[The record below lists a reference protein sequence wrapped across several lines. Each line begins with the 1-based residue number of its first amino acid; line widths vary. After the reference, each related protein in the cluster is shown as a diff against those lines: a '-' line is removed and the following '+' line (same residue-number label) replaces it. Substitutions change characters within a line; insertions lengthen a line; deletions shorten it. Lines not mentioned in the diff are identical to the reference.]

1 MSQSCSPEGSSS
13 EDDAAPS
20 GVKDF
25 LQRTAAW
32 AKSHPLGQAM
42 KRSESSSSS
51 DEAEGFRLKGRSA
64 LRRAVKERKAIE
76 EVRREAMVSKVM
88 QVLTRFWKRKQ
99 NPDWMTSPRDVLRK
113 HVAQI
118 QGSSH
123 TALRLKHTVE
133 ALVLLCA
140 EDYETK
146 NKNKMDE
153 KDKQRMWD
161 DYKARALLQTPQ
173 QPRIVPYKGYDAQ
186 TAETPRQRRVVKLPK
201 ASERSQ
207 PPFTARSRGP
217 IGRLILLDQGQ
228 LSPRGKYLQVC
239 TQHGIRPALEPLLA
253 GQSSNLVMVNQNL
266 SDHDVL
272 ALLPVIEETQTLNS
286 VDFSKNPNLTD
297 RAIIPLFRAIS
308 SSAVTLRHLL
318 LQSVSM
324 GPSAQQILAELL
336 MSHAGFVKLIT
347 LNLSEVS
354 LQRKG
359 FLSIAQSIAQHRG
372 LTDLNLSNAGLVP
385 CGPDGKNCLGLL
397 MQCAQL
403 KKLDLSWNCL
413 DTSALMQLGQALSS
427 RRALQHLNLAA
438 AARRSSTDR
447 DLPIEHFLE
456 LLSMNRALKELD
468 ISMNH
473 MDYRAALILEDAL
486 ERTCIRSLRLID
498 NPLGQT
504 GLRSILR
511 LLCGKESGLCF
522 LRMSGCYRG
531 AVGTRELKIFN
542 YVNPS
547 GRYDLD
553 LSSPYDRSLL
563 RMLYKKCDMIGD
575 SPSRAFAEIS
585 YKGAFHHAE
594 KREGRYQVPESG
606 RLSFTFSCDWR
617 FNDDFWNFGRAIHLN
632 WTSHRF
638 SPSIH
643 KTAELLHQ
651 WHMADDDTETQN
663 AILEVL
669 GKDFVVSSALLQQ
682 MCAKEPELLHT
693 VLNKLLHCV
702 SGGRPSQYL
711 AMQMAPSV
719 KSFLRVLDSVK
730 KLLAFTTENPT
741 GHYFLD
747 LANPA
752 DFAVAE
758 QVIVLNQWEI
768 LIEENLNY
776 VDTSQYGNRCHL
788 RNMSYA
794 GRRLPVQDVKQFILP
809 MADSFSFDYVS
820 CKRPKATDPTLDPE
834 EFQRFLRALSRRN
847 SLDTKL
853 RLQVLRSVSWMIFLK
868 ATQLRHLLGL
878 FEDDFQAQCAAILF
892 FRVVDMENEKI
903 FRCGF
908 DPLQLSLLQQSM
920 GFVACFPYIQPD
932 HWTIDLDLTR
942 HDQRRVVSIMWSLA
956 EKERMENL
964 SDIVYLSAEKVLLS
978 TAEWTPPVSW
988 CSVENVP
995 TTGRIKVTYRGG
1007 KDTLSWSTRKK
1018 LCEQYGHWQLQC
1030 NHTDVNWWSSLNE
1043 APVEVTQFLQLLLR
1057 RFKDFDQAFTF
1068 IDGVN
1073 GNGVINKKELT
1084 ERVQRMGYKEFQ
1096 GLQAVPL
1103 TQKVF
1108 RYLDPDSSGSISRK
1122 EWSTMMDLQKEVLQQ
1137 LEDFALFLHREFPFA
1152 RGRLQKI
1159 WPLIDRENLE
1169 QVPLNRFK
1177 AALKDELGF
1186 FASAGVLAEFLDT
1199 DKKGYVCCED
1209 LQQLR
1214 RFGKDGRSLSFGEL
1228 DDDARNLPQA
1238 HRSGT
1243 RRRSA
1248 L

>member
-64 LRRAVKERKAIE
+64 LRRAVKERKAVE

-88 QVLTRFWKRKQ
+88 QVLTLFWKRKQ

-113 HVAQI
+113 NVAQI

-308 SSAVTLRHLL
+308 PSAVTLRHLL

-702 SGGRPSQYL
+702 SGRPSQYL

-820 CKRPKATDPTLDPE
+820 CKRPKATDPTLDPD
-834 EFQRFLRALSRRN
+834 EFQ
-847 SLDTKL
+847 
-853 RLQVLRSVSWMIFLK
+853 
-868 ATQLRHLLGL
+868 
-878 FEDDFQAQCAAILF
+878 
-892 FRVVDMENEKI
+892 
-903 FRCGF
+903 
-908 DPLQLSLLQQSM
+908 
-920 GFVACFPYIQPD
+920 
-932 HWTIDLDLTR
+932 
-942 HDQRRVVSIMWSLA
+942 
-956 EKERMENL
+956 
-964 SDIVYLSAEKVLLS
+964 
-978 TAEWTPPVSW
+978 
-988 CSVENVP
+988 
-995 TTGRIKVTYRGG
+995 
-1007 KDTLSWSTRKK
+1007 
-1018 LCEQYGHWQLQC
+1018 
-1030 NHTDVNWWSSLNE
+1030 
-1043 APVEVTQFLQLLLR
+1043 
-1057 RFKDFDQAFTF
+1057 
-1068 IDGVN
+1068 
-1073 GNGVINKKELT
+1073 
-1084 ERVQRMGYKEFQ
+1084 
-1096 GLQAVPL
+1096 
-1103 TQKVF
+1103 
-1108 RYLDPDSSGSISRK
+1108 
-1122 EWSTMMDLQKEVLQQ
+1122 
-1137 LEDFALFLHREFPFA
+1137 
-1152 RGRLQKI
+1152 
-1159 WPLIDRENLE
+1159 
-1169 QVPLNRFK
+1169 
-1177 AALKDELGF
+1177 
-1186 FASAGVLAEFLDT
+1186 
-1199 DKKGYVCCED
+1199 
-1209 LQQLR
+1209 
-1214 RFGKDGRSLSFGEL
+1214 SF
-1228 DDDARNLPQA
+1228 
-1238 HRSGT
+1238 
-1243 RRRSA
+1243 
-1248 L
+1248 